1 MKMRYEKLYK
11 FLLFLGITL
20 GVLTCVLLYCVN
32 ISLIIKTL
40 NEIEGLWAAILI
52 ILIRIS
58 LLSVMTFYVFNKWFK
73 QENLYLSDIPHL
85 FGLFLLLLIFG
96 KLVDLFWN
104 LTYFRFDEEFVLVLL
119 KIRYFIIILEFIPL
133 MYLSIVMLFY
143 SLSLRER
150 FIKLRD
156 RKYADKLTI
165 RLLIIIALIEMFAV
179 IMAPNVFILGRILPF
194 ILIPSLIVI
203 IYIFFFA
210 YKHKRLSEVHPLII
224 AFGFLLY
231 TISSILRPLIQ
242 AMLGE
247 SMHALVMYI
256 IIAEIIDLFVFI
268 VIFIGLYL
276 KASYTE
282 T

>member
-1 MKMRYEKLYK
+1 MCI
-11 FLLFLGITL
+11 LLFAL
-20 GVLTCVLLYCVN
+20 N
-32 ISLIIKTL
+32 ISLIIKSL
-40 NEIEGLWAAILI
+40 NEIEGIWAAVIVI
-52 ILIRIS
+52 SIRIS
-58 LLSVMTFYVFNKWFK
+58 LLTVMTFYVFNKWFK

-85 FGLFLLLLIFG
+85 FGLFLLLLTFG

-104 LTYFRFDEEFVLVLL
+104 LTYFRFDEEFVLILL

-133 MYLSIVMLFY
+133 MYLSIVMIFY

-165 RLLIIIALIEMFAV
+165 RLLIVIALIEMFAV